1 MSPEV
6 RNRGISGPKNG
17 HPPNI
22 FEKKCTVEIQ
32 CIGNIIKLDFFCERS
47 LMFRPAGSYS
57 TNTSTWTADTQILS
71 AKQSK
76 NVNFTELL
84 NYNHGDK
91 DDKDDDDSP
100 LWMVLMD
107 QSQLIMT
114 IVGLAANM
122 ATTSVLIKNG
132 QVVILE
138 NKHR

>member
-1 MSPEV
+1 
-6 RNRGISGPKNG
+6 
-17 HPPNI
+17 
-22 FEKKCTVEIQ
+22 
-32 CIGNIIKLDFFCERS
+32 
-47 LMFRPAGSYS
+47 MFRPAGSYS

-138 NKHR
+138 NKHRWIIEDFFMGPIVFSFSGSKIRWTDLVSWIGEFFYR